1 MPRRKFAA
9 HAICLSILLAVSTAL
24 FASAA
29 VAEMPRAVTAIDGL
43 TLRAKPK
50 AGARAIAR
58 LGILTEVIILRRAK
72 QTSMIGGRKDRWIYV
87 QADYCPDRQD
97 TSPYCE
103 TLVKKG
109 WVADSYLA
117 YDDRFEP
124 LSKWRPGKIEVEV
137 PNASWNYTFDADGGF
152 QFDREAWE
160 HAGRNDLCPDEQR
173 QGPYC
178 VRVVKESGQLRRYR
192 NVVRAGKESGLLYVD
207 SRGALCDRMSSAEAR
222 FCDR

>member
-1 MPRRKFAA
+1 MSWRTPETRAVCFT
-9 HAICLSILLAVSTAL
+9 ILLAAL
-24 FASAA
+24 AA
-29 VAEMPRAVTAIDGL
+29 ILAPVAKAELPRAITAIDGL
-43 TLRAKPK
+43 TLRAKPS
-50 AGARAIAR
+50 AGARAVAR
-58 LGILTEVIILRRAK
+58 LGILTEVIILKRAK
-72 QTSMIGGRKDRWIYV
+72 QTSLIGGRQDRWIYV

-124 LSKWRPGKIEVEV
+124 ISRWRPGKIEVEV
-137 PNASWNYTFDADGGF
+137 PNASWSYSFDADGGF
-152 QFDREAWE
+152 RFDREAWE
-160 HAGRNDLCPDEQR
+160 HAGKNDLCPEDQR

-178 VRVVKESGQLRRYR
+178 VRVVKESGQLHRYH
-192 NVVRAGKESGLLYVD
+192 NGVRAGTKGGLLYVD
-207 SRGALCDRMSSAEAR
+207 SRGALCDRMSSAEAT

>member
-1 MPRRKFAA
+1 MPRPKSKLCAT
-9 HAICLSILLAVSTAL
+9 CLTILLAVLAAF
-24 FASAA
+24 FAPAA
-29 VAEMPRAVTAIDGL
+29 VAELPRAVTAIDGL
-43 TLRAKPK
+43 TLRAKPN
-50 AGARAIAR
+50 AGARAVAR
-58 LGILTEVIILRRAK
+58 LGILTEVIILKRAK
-72 QTSMIGGRKDRWIYV
+72 QTSTIGGREDRWIYV

-117 YDDRFEP
+117 DDDRFKP
-124 LSKWRPGKIEVEV
+124 LSKWRTGKIEVEV
-137 PNASWNYTFDADGGF
+137 PNASWSYSFDADGGF
-152 QFDREAWE
+152 QFGREAWE
-160 HAGRNDLCPDEQR
+160 HAGKNDLCPDEQR

-178 VRVVKESGQLRRYR
+178 VRIVKESGQLRRYR
-192 NVVRAGKESGLLYVD
+192 NVVRAGKEGGLLYVD

>member
-1 MPRRKFAA
+1 MSGLKSRTST
-9 HAICLSILLAVSTAL
+9 ISLTVWLAVVAAV
-24 FASAA
+24 FAPAA

-43 TLRAKPK
+43 TLRAKPN
-50 AGARAIAR
+50 AGARAVAR
-58 LGILTEVIILRRAK
+58 LGILTEVIILKRAK
-72 QTSMIGGRKDRWIYV
+72 QTAMIGGRKDRWIYV

-117 YDDRFEP
+117 YDERFKP

-137 PNASWNYTFDADGGF
+137 QNASWSYSFDADGGF

-160 HAGRNDLCPDEQR
+160 HAGKNDLCPDEQR

-178 VRVVKESGQLRRYR
+178 VRIVKESGQLHRYR
-192 NVVRAGKESGLLYVD
+192 NVVRAGKQGGLLYVD
-207 SRGALCDRMSSAEAR
+207 SRGALCDRLSSAAAR
-222 FCDR
+222 LCDR